1 MPSIEPFLRLI
12 AQHPL
17 DASYE
22 DVTPYVLIFEGMRN
36 LLRSNTEDGPRIVL
50 PHGGAF
56 DHPPEPFDVPVAL
69 PPTASPLPESP
80 PTPMALPTNLQQ
92 AVDAKIQAELKP
104 VSEKLL
110 RLKKAIDGFT
120 FVSKADAER
129 RVSNSVLVAL
139 GQDAVTEDPQ
149 LASVTTELRE
159 ALTIVGELV
168 KLPFVEARKEVP
180 PEPPP
185 PTLKPEPRAKTTD
198 EILKEA
204 GIDLS
209 VPLTDEPAREQESS
223 TRLKAVAP
231 VPEPKLNFGAI
242 RTTMVEDVP
251 ASTPVPSQPVVTQRR
266 PQKPTSEES
275 IAHAKRLILELEA
288 LKKDI
293 SLQHPTRLE
302 PLLQALI
309 AEVRL
314 LMDRIG
320 PDQDVYLQK
329 VTSLINLVN
338 ALKFEGKVEGYI
350 RGLAFGAT
358 GDWEHIAFPARQKVA
373 KYDNDVSR
381 SEHSTTGS
389 GGKKSKPPKAEEA
402 PVSHQWPD
410 LPRLHKLSK
419 PILLAGG
426 MIIPEK
432 LVSIKERWGLDLEWH
447 EIDHDNPRA
456 SQNLVT
462 RIREGKIGGII
473 ILEGVMRHSTFRP
486 VTEACKINH
495 VPYAMGDKAG
505 IASLQGAF
513 AELERKLVA
522 A

>member
-1 MPSIEPFLRLI
+1 MPSVEPFLRLI
-12 AQHPL
+12 AQNPL

-22 DVTPYVLIFEGMRN
+22 DVDPYVLIFEGMRS

-50 PHGGAF
+50 PHGGVF
-56 DHPPEPFDVPVAL
+56 DREVEDPVPRPRPVDVPVAKPT

-80 PTPMALPTNLQQ
+80 PSTMALPTNLQQ

-104 VSEKLL
+104 VAEKLL
-110 RLKKAIDGFT
+110 RLKQAIDGFSL
-120 FVSKADAER
+120 VSKSDAER

-139 GQDAVTEDPQ
+139 GQEAVTEDPK
-149 LASVTTELRE
+149 LASVTKELRD
-159 ALTIVGELV
+159 ALTIVSELV
-168 KLPFVEARKEVP
+168 GLPFVEARKEVP
-180 PEPPP
+180 PDPP
-185 PTLKPEPRAKTTD
+185 PTLQPKAPEPQRQQTAD
-198 EILKEA
+198 DILREA
-204 GIDLS
+204 GIDPS
-209 VPLTDEPAREQESS
+209 TPVPL
-223 TRLKAVAP
+223 LK
-231 VPEPKLNFGAI
+231 PEAKPNFGAI

-251 ASTPVPSQPVVTQRR
+251 ASTPVPPSQPVVTQRR
-266 PQKPTSEES
+266 PQKATSEES
-275 IAHAKRLILELEA
+275 IAHAKRLITEAEA

-358 GDWEHIAFPARQKVA
+358 GDWEHIAFKARQKVA

-462 RIREGKIGGII
+462 RIRTGKVGAII

-486 VTEACKINH
+486 VTEVCNLNK